1 MDNRD
6 QDKRLKELSRSS
18 QAKQILQNKLFQE
31 SFEELKKIYS
41 EALLDRTAVRESE
54 AREKYWLA
62 YQVLKK
68 VEQHFKEILET
79 GKLAEK
85 QIDDFQKSKE
95 KKF

>member
-1 MDNRD
+1 
-6 QDKRLKELSRSS
+6 LSRSS
-18 QAKQILQNKLFQE
+18 QARQILENKLFQE
-31 SFEELKKIYS
+31 SFEDLKKIYS
-41 EALLDRTAVRESE
+41 EALLDRTTVRESE

-68 VEQHFKEILET
+68 VEHHFKEILET

-85 QIDDFQKSKE
+85 QIADFQESKE

>member
-18 QAKQILQNKLFQE
+18 QARQILENKLFQE
-31 SFEELKKIYS
+31 SFEDLKKIYS
-41 EALLDRTAVRESE
+41 EALLDRTTVRESE

-68 VEQHFKEILET
+68 VEHHFKEILET

-85 QIDDFQKSKE
+85 QIADFQKSKE

>member
-1 MDNRD
+1 M
-6 QDKRLKELSRSS
+6 SRSS
-18 QAKQILQNKLFQE
+18 QARQILENKLFQE
-31 SFEELKKIYS
+31 SFEDLKKIYS
-41 EALLDRTAVRESE
+41 EALLDRTTVRESE

-68 VEQHFKEILET
+68 VEHHFKEILET

-85 QIDDFQKSKE
+85 QIADFQESKE

>member
-18 QAKQILQNKLFQE
+18 QARQILENKLFQE
-31 SFEELKKIYS
+31 SFEDLKKIYS
-41 EALLDRTAVRESE
+41 EALLDRTTVRESE

-68 VEQHFKEILET
+68 VEHHFKEILET

-85 QIDDFQKSKE
+85 QIADFQESKE

>member
-6 QDKRLKELSRSS
+6 QDKRTKELGRAS
-18 QAKQILQNKLFQE
+18 QVKQILENELFKE
-31 SFEELKKIYS
+31 SFDSLKKIYS
-41 EALLDRTAVRESE
+41 EALLERTSVHESE
-54 AREKYWLA
+54 AREKLWIA
-62 YQVLKK
+62 YQVLGK

-85 QIDDFQKSKE
+85 QIEDFQKSKE